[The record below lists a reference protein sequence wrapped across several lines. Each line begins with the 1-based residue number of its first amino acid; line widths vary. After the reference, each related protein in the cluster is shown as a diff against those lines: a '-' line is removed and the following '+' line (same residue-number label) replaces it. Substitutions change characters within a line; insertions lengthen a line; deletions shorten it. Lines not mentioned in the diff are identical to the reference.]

1 MQESGSEE
9 VDDAIEVSRTSLEPE
24 LVLDRVVTVAVLH
37 QLVHS
42 SNLLQTAQ
50 SGLRELLHQ
59 RPRNLSIK
67 KNLNNSHFLPFLI
80 DT

>member
-1 MQESGSEE
+1 MQESGPEE

-42 SNLLQTAQ
+42 SNLLQTTK

-67 KNLNNSHFLPFLI
+67 KNLNNF
-80 DT
+80 